1 MAVYNSLAF
10 TGGTHR
16 CFPFWTKFE
25 DCYKGEMEPLVMCRE
40 DFDDYVEC
48 FRRQKEKRL
57 GLRVAQEVHK
67 WKVLALPQYNELTD
81 SFEPVRIPVDP
92 DSYFK

>member
-1 MAVYNSLAF
+1 MAVYNALAF

-25 DCYKGEMEPLVMCRE
+25 DCYKGEAEPVAMCRDDFE
-40 DFDDYVEC
+40 DYAEC
-48 FRRQKEKRL
+48 FKRKKEVRL
-57 GLRVAQEVHK
+57 QMRVAQELHK

-81 SFEPVRIPVDP
+81 AFEPTRIPVDP